1 MPRLI
6 LVGGGSSSGKTYV
19 TESIIKALG
28 PDKVTY
34 ITLDDYYK
42 DQANMSMEERM
53 KVNYDHPKAFDW
65 PLMRKQIADLKAG
78 KTIEKPTYDFTI
90 LTRAKKT
97 ERIVP
102 KDLIIAEG
110 IMLHLFK
117 KKVAATETV
126 AADPSSPFVVEMRH
140 ISKSFPGIK
149 ANDDISLELKRGEIH
164 DDFALWR
171 HTFLAQMVQKETGA
185 NRRN

>member
-53 KVNYDHPKAFDW
+53 KVNYDHP
-65 PLMRKQIADLKAG
+65 
-78 KTIEKPTYDFTI
+78 
-90 LTRAKKT
+90 
-97 ERIVP
+97 
-102 KDLIIAEG
+102 
-110 IMLHLFK
+110 
-117 KKVAATETV
+117 
-126 AADPSSPFVVEMRH
+126 SPGR
-140 ISKSFPGIK
+140 
-149 ANDDISLELKRGEIH
+149 RG
-164 DDFALWR
+164 R
-171 HTFLAQMVQKETGA
+171 G
-185 NRRN
+185 

>member
-90 LTRAKKT
+90 LTRAQKT

-102 KDLIIAEG
+102 KDLNVR
-110 IMLHLFK
+110 F
-117 KKVAATETV
+117 
-126 AADPSSPFVVEMRH
+126 PFQ
-140 ISKSFPGIK
+140 
-149 ANDDISLELKRGEIH
+149 
-164 DDFALWR
+164 
-171 HTFLAQMVQKETGA
+171 FLLV
-185 NRRN
+185 

>member
-90 LTRAKKT
+90 LTRAKENGT
-97 ERIVP
+97 HCPERS
-102 KDLIIAEG
+102 
-110 IMLHLFK
+110 HHRR
-117 KKVAATETV
+117 
-126 AADPSSPFVVEMRH
+126 RH
-140 ISKSFPGIK
+140 HGP
-149 ANDDISLELKRGEIH
+149 R
-164 DDFALWR
+164 
-171 HTFLAQMVQKETGA
+171 
-185 NRRN
+185 